1 MTDEIKKLVR
11 NFLKEDLAKQIV
23 ELQKTITEMEK
34 VFNQTEEENVSLR
47 SRLKT
52 IQDSKLIIL
61 TDGKSSGTQVIWE
74 GEPIRDLNT
83 VKLFVS
89 HKAVNASVQKMIPS
103 SDGSI
108 NRPIVNL
115 IGEGYKP
122 AAKKQHKQV
131 IKEPLTKTISPKA
144 KETHR
149 KKSPAKII
157 KKANPEP
164 ATKKEVLTTFNQPDA
179 WTCFE
184 CGAVNDKSKKKKG
197 KVQCYSCKTWT
208 KEDEL

>member
-1 MTDEIKKLVR
+1 MTEEIKKLVR
-11 NFLKEDLAKQIV
+11 KFLKEDLAKQVV
-23 ELQKTITEMEK
+23 ELQNTVTEMEK

-52 IQDSKLIIL
+52 IQESKLIIL
-61 TDGKSSGTQVIWE
+61 TDGKSSGTQVIWK

-89 HKAVNASVQKMIPS
+89 HKAVNASVQKMIPLG
-103 SDGSI
+103 DGSI
-108 NRPIVNL
+108 DRPIVNL

-122 AAKKQHKQV
+122 AAKKQHPV
-131 IKEPLTKTISPKA
+131 NKEPLIKTVPPKA

-157 KKANPEP
+157 KKAKPEA
-164 ATKKEVLTTFNQPDA
+164 ATKKEVLTTFKQPDA

>member
-1 MTDEIKKLVR
+1 MTDEIKKLAR
-11 NFLKEDLAKQIV
+11 KFLKEDLAKQVV

-34 VFNQTEEENVSLR
+34 VFNRTEEENVLLR

-89 HKAVNASVQKMIPS
+89 HKTVNASVQKMIPQG
-103 SDGSI
+103 DGKI
-108 NRPIVNL
+108 DRPIVNL

-122 AAKKQHKQV
+122 VKKQQLSNKKLSAV
-131 IKEPLTKTISPKA
+131 KTAIPKVKKTEPKKPLIKEVPRSIPTNIKQDVSNWA
-144 KETHR
+144 KH
-149 KKSPAKII
+149 
-157 KKANPEP
+157 
-164 ATKKEVLTTFNQPDA
+164 PDA
-179 WTCFE
+179 WTCFK

-197 KVQCYSCKTWT
+197 KVQCYSCKSWT